1 MMAVVS
7 MALVLT
13 GCSLLPDADVI
24 RAMIKQ
30 DASYWTNQEQK
41 SCGRL
46 SEESIYQDDVFSQ
59 WGGDGIMPQCD
70 GVCQII
76 ASMPENMRE
85 ISVLCCAVLSSVY
98 HAASYLSSPF
108 PVKIRC
114 TYCR

>member
-1 MMAVVS
+1 MAVVS

-59 WGGDGIMPQCD
+59 WGGDGIIPQCD

-85 ISVLCCAVLSSVY
+85 ISVLCCHQYTRPHHTCQAPF
-98 HAASYLSSPF
+98 AGNKWIYLL
-108 PVKIRC
+108 
-114 TYCR
+114 

>member
-59 WGGDGIMPQCD
+59 WGGDGIIPQCD
-70 GVCQII
+70 VKD
-76 ASMPENMRE
+76 
-85 ISVLCCAVLSSVY
+85 VTHCAVHYGMAGFREDV
-98 HAASYLSSPF
+98 
-108 PVKIRC
+108 
-114 TYCR
+114 